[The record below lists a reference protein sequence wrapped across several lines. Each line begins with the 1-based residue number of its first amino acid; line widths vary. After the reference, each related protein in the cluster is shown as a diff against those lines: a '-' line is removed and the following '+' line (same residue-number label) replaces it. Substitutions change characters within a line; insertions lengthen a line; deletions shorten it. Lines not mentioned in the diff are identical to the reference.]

1 MSIVT
6 ITGNVKYSI
15 TLDPSVWIF
24 DDRKFDLDQFFSDFR
39 EVKDEEDDLV
49 IDRERQIREGAVSPP
64 TLKSEKKYEKEKL
77 LDGTFGIKLEPFLKN
92 AEVTGS
98 AVKCL
103 FKTEGEDVSVP
114 IEEAGGMILCFSNNG
129 KPLGEDGPVHVYFP
143 DGSNRMT
150 PVKRVKE
157 IHIV

>member
-49 IDRERQIREGAVSPP
+49 IDRERQIREGTVSPP

-77 LDGTFGIKLEPFLKN
+77 LDGTFGIKLEPF
-92 AEVTGS
+92 
-98 AVKCL
+98 
-103 FKTEGEDVSVP
+103 
-114 IEEAGGMILCFSNNG
+114 
-129 KPLGEDGPVHVYFP
+129 
-143 DGSNRMT
+143 
-150 PVKRVKE
+150 
-157 IHIV
+157 